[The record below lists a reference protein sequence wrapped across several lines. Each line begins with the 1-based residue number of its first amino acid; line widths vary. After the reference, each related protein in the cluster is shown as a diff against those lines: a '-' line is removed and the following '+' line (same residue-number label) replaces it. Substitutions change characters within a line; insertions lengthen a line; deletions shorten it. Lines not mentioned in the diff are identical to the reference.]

1 MGYTLISLHRL
12 SAAPG
17 LPVGQ
22 VVASLCWIATATL
35 SYAAWQRRRGDDPFN
50 LLAVGGLWLAIR
62 IGLLGVGRPTPGR
75 PGDDWLTAVLDL
87 IGLLLLTWPFLAPPL
102 STRRADH
109 VAGIG
114 LMAVALTCGFA
125 LWQLIRGSLGLPTTI
140 QLTITWAHV
149 ALALAGLTWLNLP
162 HRPTAPPNRAANSAP
177 AHDTTR
183 RRDRLLTV
191 AGALLAGGSGLLI
204 PPPTSLNPVLTA
216 VTTTFAAAW
225 LNWLERPRRIARPP
239 KLEPELE
246 PELKTDGSLFAASDM
261 TQLLEATVA
270 ALPPTLAIRAAT
282 LLLATD
288 ERDAGDEGNAPG
300 NDSTRL
306 SIVARW
312 PRTNGAATAP
322 PFSLDSNP
330 TLAEALTRGETVN
343 LTHAPGAGG
352 RHWRTLTRLLGT
364 QPNGRAT
371 LIVPLDHHPTQGRA
385 TGALILT
392 HDCASL
398 EAGQLQLCRTLA
410 DQVAR
415 AAHYIQLR
423 AHVEQ
428 QSHHLARMIRR
439 HEQETGQLRAILESI
454 ADGVIVSDATDQV
467 VLINDAALAI
477 LNVERSDVVGQPFG
491 QIMAHMVPT
500 GEIGIIGT
508 LTETSPYSL
517 TAVFQTSDRIVQ
529 TSMTPVENYAG
540 VQMGVVAVLRDITA
554 LAKAEAER
562 EQLLADLKEHGRRLE
577 EAADKLREMDRLKSQ
592 FIANMSHELRTPLN
606 AIIGFSSVMLKEI
619 DGPLSDMQRE
629 DLKAINESGK
639 HLLSLITDILD
650 ISQIWAGKMELALDE
665 VDLPKTIADA
675 VAIAVPLIG
684 DKPIELTQALDPDL
698 PAIQADEKRIRQI
711 LINLLTNAIKYTER
725 GQVTVSASHADGHVV
740 IGVSDTGIGIPPE
753 YHETIFEEFSRV
765 DSSSTRKVDGLGLGL
780 SISRRLV
787 ELHGGQIWVKSEP
800 DVGSTFYFT
809 LPVDGPPQSQ
819 NHRNTSLGQKFA
831 EGLPTEAK

>member
-1 MGYTLISLHRL
+1 MGYAPVSLHPL
-12 SAAPG
+12 SATSG
-17 LPVGQ
+17 LLVGQ
-22 VVASLCWIATATL
+22 VIAPLCWIATVIL
-35 SYAAWQRRRGDDPFN
+35 SYAAWQRRRGDAPFN
-50 LLAVGGLWLAIR
+50 LLAVGGLWLATR
-62 IGLLGVGRPTPGR
+62 LGLLSVGLPTPGR
-75 PGDDWLTAVLDL
+75 PGDDWLTAALDL
-87 IGLLLLTWPFLAPPL
+87 TGLVLLTWPFLAPPL

-109 VAGIG
+109 AAGIG
-114 LMAVALTCGFA
+114 LMTVALTCGFA

-140 QLTITWAHV
+140 HLTITWAHV
-149 ALALAGLTWLNLP
+149 ALTLAGLTWLNLP

-183 RRDRLLTV
+183 RRDRLLTA

-204 PPPTSLNPVLTA
+204 PLPIPTPLNPVLTA
-216 VTTTFAAAW
+216 VTTTFATAW

-239 KLEPELE
+239 KLE
-246 PELKTDGSLFAASDM
+246 TDGSLFAASDL
-261 TQLLEATVA
+261 TQLLEATIA
-270 ALPPTLAIRAAT
+270 ALSPALAIRAAT

-288 ERDAGDEGNAPG
+288 ERDASDEGKAPG

-306 SIVARW
+306 RIVARW
-312 PRTNGAATAP
+312 PRTNGAVTIP
-322 PFSLDSNP
+322 SFTLDSHP

-343 LTHAPGAGG
+343 LAHTPGE

-364 QPNGRAT
+364 QPNSRAT
-371 LIVPLDHHPTQGRA
+371 LIIPLNHHPTKGGA

-415 AAHYIQLR
+415 AAHYVQLR

-428 QSHHLARMIRR
+428 QSRHLKRMIRR

-454 ADGVIVSDATDQV
+454 ADGVIVSDAADQV

-477 LNVERSDVVGQPFG
+477 LNVERSDVVGRPFG
-491 QIMAHMVPT
+491 QIIAHMAPT

-508 LTETSPYSL
+508 LTETSPYSI

-540 VQMGVVAVLRDITA
+540 AQMGVVAVLRDITA
-554 LAKAEAER
+554 LAEAEAER
-562 EQLLADLKEHGRRLE
+562 EQLLADLKEHSRRLE

-629 DLKAINESGK
+629 DLEAINKSGK

-650 ISQIWAGKMELALDE
+650 ISQIWAGKMELALGE
-665 VDLPKTIADA
+665 VDLPKMIADA
-675 VAIAVPLIG
+675 IAIAAPLIG
-684 DKPIELTQALDPDL
+684 DKPIKLTQTLDPDL
-698 PAIQADEKRIRQI
+698 PVIRADEKRARQI
-711 LINLLTNAIKYTER
+711 LVNLLTNAIKYTER
-725 GQVTVSASHADGHVV
+725 GQVTVSASHDDGRVV
-740 IGVSDTGIGIPPE
+740 ISVSDTGIGIPPE
-753 YHETIFEEFSRV
+753 HQETIFEEFSRV

-787 ELHGGQIWVKSEP
+787 GLHGGQIWVKSEP
-800 DVGSTFYFT
+800 GAGSTFYFT
-809 LPVDGPPQSQ
+809 LPVDGPAERADPAPSL
-819 NHRNTSLGQKFA
+819 NTFPLTTETGQWP
-831 EGLPTEAK
+831 LPPES